1 MYVEKVNSLVCEKLC
16 LMNLVQFK
24 GFYDNDYKEND
35 NDDDIIKQYSK
46 IIKYCRKLKKTN
58 YKTEMSY
65 SPSIT
70 TPNGRLFSNGAS
82 LQNIWKMF
90 RGILCNGLY
99 IDIDMKNA
107 HPTILLHLCKLNNI
121 NDVKYL
127 YEYVNNRSYILGLI
141 SSELNISLDD
151 AKNLFIVSMNS
162 NYNITKN
169 GNKKIKNEF
178 FINFDKEMKQIQKSI
193 FLIHSKNF
201 KDLPEENKE
210 GKLLNRLLCTHENIL
225 LQRAIE
231 YNNNNNIIT
240 GVLMFDGNM
249 IYNNNYSDE
258 FLKKYIN
265 ELDNIT
271 NDYGIKWAIKPFD
284 ISILDTVMKFKER
297 AIFMNTIE
305 CAEHILKSV
314 LDNKIVRCNG
324 EFWFNDNNL
333 WSVYSDKEIERLL
346 YLIISQQDHL
356 LQTENAKEE
365 IKYIEFCKIDKYI
378 KEIRT
383 AIISMTPFNNK
394 LREQLYNDTMHKL
407 CFRNGYYDFE
417 KNKFFTNYD
426 FKTPIIIDMDYDS
439 NVFEEDIKDIYKY
452 YLDAIFSDNKT
463 VIDYYLYR
471 IARSIGGYTID
482 KKVHVLQGLRNSG
495 KGCLTELLYNS
506 FGPYINSI
514 DAGNFV
520 YKKDVSQDSAKQ
532 LSWII
537 PHMFSRISL
546 THEIKTGDNVYL
558 DGNIIKKFSSGGD
571 KIRARLNH
579 KDEIEFNIQSTLWIN
594 CNDLPEAKPKDC
606 MEYVDTFELN
616 TKFIDENEQ
625 ITKLEGYTYLPK
637 NDYVKNVL
645 PKEKRI
651 INAFIH
657 LVIQAFNNK
666 CTMPEQ
672 MKEDKE
678 EIIEDDDYNKFF
690 ELFEFTGNKKDIIT
704 NEQLKQ
710 TLKNNNIIFTVIKAS
725 KLLQKKKCQKFRD
738 AKTRGLSGL
747 KLRRII
753 GEIMNESSDLDQI

>member
-1 MYVEKVNSLVCEKLC
+1 MYLEKVNPKVCDKLC
-16 LMNLVQFK
+16 LMNVVQFNN
-24 GFYDNDYKEND
+24 FYNNEHKED
-35 NDDDIIKQYSK
+35 GNDDDIYKQYNK
-46 IIKYCRKLKKTN
+46 IVKYCREMKKTN
-58 YKTEMSY
+58 YERNTSY
-65 SPSIT
+65 SPSNS
-70 TPNGRLFSNGAS
+70 TPNGRLFSVGPS

-90 RGILCNGLY
+90 RGVLCNGLY

-107 HPTILLHLCKLNNI
+107 HPTILLYLCKMNNI

-127 YEYVNNRSYILGLI
+127 YEYINNRSYLLGVL
-141 SSELNISLDD
+141 STELNISLED
-151 AKNLFIVSMNS
+151 AKQLFIISMNS
-162 NYNITKN
+162 HYNITKN
-169 GNKKIKNEF
+169 GKKKIKNEF
-178 FINFDKEMKQIQKSI
+178 FINFDKEMKYIQKTIYS
-193 FLIHSKNF
+193 FYSKDYN
-201 KDLPEENKE
+201 DLPEENKE

-225 LQRAIE
+225 LQRVIE
-231 YNNNNNIIT
+231 YNKNNNIDT
-240 GVLMFDGNM
+240 GVLMFDGLM
-249 IYNNNYSDE
+249 IYNKNYNNE
-258 FLKKYIN
+258 FLKKYID

-271 NDYGIKWAIKPFD
+271 NDYNVKWAVKPFD
-284 ISILDTVMKFKER
+284 ISIMDTIMNFKER
-297 AIFMNTIE
+297 ITFMNTIE
-305 CAEHILKSV
+305 CAEHILKNILS
-314 LDNKIVRCNG
+314 NKIVRCNG

-333 WSVYSDKEIERLL
+333 WSVYCDKEIERHL
-346 YLIISQQDHL
+346 YLIVSQQDHL

-365 IKYIEFCKIDKYI
+365 IKFIEFCKIDKYI
-378 KEIRT
+378 REIIR
-383 AIISMTPFNNK
+383 AIIAMTPINNN
-394 LREQLYNDTMHKL
+394 LRQQLYTDTMHKL
-407 CFRNGYYDFE
+407 CFRNGFYDFE
-417 KNKFFTNYD
+417 KNQFFTEYN
-426 FKTPIIIDMDYDS
+426 FKTPVIIDSNYDN
-439 NVFEEDIKDIYKY
+439 NVFEEDIKELYNRIFYPIFGNNDI
-452 YLDAIFSDNKT
+452 L
-463 VIDYYLYR
+463 IDYYLHR

-606 MEYVDTFELN
+606 MEFVDTFELM
-616 TKFIDENEQ
+616 TKFIDENEK

-637 NDYVKNVL
+637 DDYVKNVL

-651 INAFIH
+651 VNAFIY
-657 LVIQAFNNK
+657 LVIQAFNKK
-666 CTMPEQ
+666 CTIPEQ
-672 MKEDKE
+672 IEQDKEDIDE
-678 EIIEDDDYNKFF
+678 EDDYNKFF
-690 ELFEFTGNKKDIIT
+690 ELFEFTGNEKDIIT

-710 TLKNNNIIFTVIKAS
+710 IIKNNNIIFTAIKAS
-725 KLLQKKKCQKFRD
+725 KLLQRKKCKKFRD

-747 KLRRII
+747 KLRRIVN
-753 GEIMNESSDLDQI
+753 EIMNETSDLDS